1 MHHSHHPSL
10 PPCSTSYGH
19 YHQFHHEL
27 SNVWWNDDQSEC
39 CTLRMIIFIET
50 FGLLDILNIFWNQTW
65 YDNFVEIT
73 LNNLLLSINEFYLY
87 IPIYFVSKR
96 NTC

>member
-1 MHHSHHPSL
+1 
-10 PPCSTSYGH
+10 
-19 YHQFHHEL
+19 
-27 SNVWWNDDQSEC
+27 
-39 CTLRMIIFIET
+39 MIIFIET